1 LLARQERGE
10 TDKVIR
16 QLMNDIA
23 AKTFQCAWVETF
35 RYSKKHSPFYRRLLR
50 NVKSPPPLG
59 EVPTVDK
66 TILSKCNLDFLCVPR
81 ERIVEIVTTSGT
93 TGQPLLWMLTEADA
107 RRLALNEKISFEC
120 AGLTAR
126 DTVLVAV
133 ALDRCFVAGL
143 AYTTGLRELGCAVV
157 RVGAS
162 SATLV
167 LETIERLKPTAIIA
181 VPSFLRHVADKA
193 RVAKFDLKN
202 SSVKKAI
209 CIGEPIRDRAF
220 KLNASG
226 SAIENSWGAKI
237 YSTYGVTE
245 LANSLCECDAGAG
258 GHLHDKQLHVEILDD
273 DGKPLPDGEIGEIVA
288 TTFGVEAMPLIRYRT
303 GDCAALFSKKCKCG
317 RKTPRIGPIVGRKNQ
332 KLKFKGASLFPST
345 LASVLE
351 ETENVEAFVILAR
364 KENELSDSIEILIHG
379 SAKIETLRDALQARA
394 KIAPQV
400 RHVTREEIEML
411 QMPPQAR
418 KRRTFVDL
426 R

>member
-1 LLARQERGE
+1 MTPAL
-10 TDKVIR
+10 K
-16 QLMNDIA
+16 
-23 AKTFQCAWVETF
+23 KFWPETF
-35 RYSKKHSPFYRRLLR
+35 RYAKKHSPFYRQLFQ
-50 NVKSPPPLG
+50 NVKGVPPLT

-66 TILSKCNLDFLCVPR
+66 MILSKRNLDFLCVSR
-81 ERIVEIVTTSGT
+81 ERVVEIVTTSGT

-133 ALDRCFVAGL
+133 ALDRCFIAGL

-167 LETIERLKPTAIIA
+167 LETIERVRPTAIVA
-181 VPSFLRHVADKA
+181 VPSFLRHVAEKA
-193 RVAKFDLKN
+193 RESKFDLKK
-202 SSVKKAI
+202 SSVEKAI
-209 CIGEPIRDRAF
+209 CIGEPVRDVAF
-220 KLNASG
+220 QLNSSG
-226 SAIENSWGAKI
+226 RAIEKLWGAKVF
-237 YSTYGVTE
+237 STYGVTE
-245 LANSLCECDAGAG
+245 LTNSLCECEAGAG
-258 GHLHDKQLHVEILDD
+258 GHLHDQQLHLEILDD
-273 DGKPLPDGEIGEIVA
+273 DGKILPDGEIGEVVA

-317 RKTPRIGPIVGRKNQ
+317 RTTPRLGPIVGRKNQ

-345 LASVLE
+345 LAFVLE
-351 ETENVEAFVILAR
+351 EMKNVEAFVIIAR
-364 KENELSDSIEILIHG
+364 KESELSDSIEVLVHG
-379 SAKIETLRDALQARA
+379 AAEIEMLRDALQARA

-400 RHVTREEIEML
+400 RQVSFAEIEAL

>member
-1 LLARQERGE
+1 MDR
-10 TDKVIR
+10 VIA
-16 QLMNDIA
+16 QQMNNTGT
-23 AKTFQCAWVETF
+23 KKFLRAWAETF
-35 RYSKKHSPFYRRLLR
+35 HYAKKHSPFYRRSFR
-50 NVKSPPPLG
+50 NLKNVPPLS

-66 TILSKCNLDFLCVPR
+66 AILSKHNLDFLCVPR
-81 ERIVEIVTTSGT
+81 EKIVEIVTTSGT

-120 AGLTAR
+120 AGLTKR

-133 ALDRCFVAGL
+133 ALDRCFIAGL

-167 LETIERLKPTAIIA
+167 LETIARVKPTAIVA
-181 VPSFLRHVADKA
+181 VPSFLRHVTDKA
-193 RVAKFDLKN
+193 REIKFDLKK

-209 CIGEPIRDRAF
+209 CIGEPIRDVAF
-220 KLNASG
+220 ELNNSG
-226 SAIENSWGAKI
+226 NAIANAWGAKI

-245 LANSLCECDAGAG
+245 LANSLCECDAGNG
-258 GHLHDKQLHVEILDD
+258 GHLHDEQLHLEILDD
-273 DGKPLPDGEIGEIVA
+273 AGKFLSDGEIGEVVA

-303 GDCAALFSKKCKCG
+303 GDCAALFLKKCQCG
-317 RKTPRIGPIVGRKNQ
+317 RTTPRLGPIVGRKSQ

-351 ETENVEAFVILAR
+351 ETENVKAFVIIAR

-379 SAKIETLRDALQARA
+379 SVKIETLRDALQARA

-400 RHVTREEIEML
+400 RHVSLAEIETL
-411 QMPPQAR
+411 QLPPSAR

>member
-1 LLARQERGE
+1 M
-10 TDKVIR
+10 IR
-16 QLMNDIA
+16 NFEQLWA
-23 AKTFQCAWVETF
+23 ETF
-35 RYSKKHSPFYRRLLR
+35 RYAKKHSPFYRQLFR
-50 NVKSPPPLG
+50 NVKGIPPLS

-66 TILSKCNLDFLCVPR
+66 IALSKRNLDFLCVPR
-81 ERIVEIVTTSGT
+81 ERVVEIVTTSGT

-143 AYTTGLRELGCAVV
+143 AYTTGLRELGCAIV

-167 LETIERLKPTAIIA
+167 LESIQRMQPTAIVA

-193 RVAKFDLKN
+193 CEAKFDLKK
-202 SSVKKAI
+202 SSVNKAV
-209 CIGEPIRDRAF
+209 CIGEPVRDIKF
-220 KLNASG
+220 QLNSSG
-226 SAIENSWGAKI
+226 RVIEKSWGAKI
-237 YSTYGVTE
+237 FSTYGVTE
-245 LANSLCECDAGAG
+245 LANSLCECEASAG
-258 GHLHDKQLHVEILDD
+258 GHLHDQQLHIEILDD
-273 DGKPLPDGEIGEIVA
+273 DGRILPDGEIGEVVA

-317 RKTPRIGPIVGRKNQ
+317 RPTPRIGPVVGRKNQ

-345 LASVLE
+345 LALVLE
-351 ETENVEAFVILAR
+351 EIERVEAFVIIAR
-364 KENELSDSIEILIHG
+364 KESELSDSIEVLVHG
-379 SAKIETLRDALQARA
+379 PAKIEMLRDALQARA

-400 RHVTREEIEML
+400 RHATREEIEAL
-411 QMPPQAR
+411 QLPPQAR

>member
-1 LLARQERGE
+1 LLARQRRGE

-16 QLMNDIA
+16 KLMNEIA
-23 AKTFQCAWVETF
+23 AKKFQRAWAETF
-35 RYSKKHSPFYRRLLR
+35 RHAKKHSPFYRRLFR
-50 NVKSPPPLG
+50 NVKSPPPLA

-66 TILSKCNLDFLCVPR
+66 TILSKRNLDFLCVPR
-81 ERIVEIVTTSGT
+81 ERVVEIVTTSGT
-93 TGQPLLWMLTEADA
+93 TGQPLLWMLTENDA
-107 RRLALNEKISFEC
+107 RRLALNEKISFAC

-162 SATLV
+162 SAALV
-167 LETIERLKPTAIIA
+167 LETIARVRPTAIVA
-181 VPSFLRHVADKA
+181 VPSFLRHVAEKA
-193 RVAKFDLKN
+193 HEVKFYLKN
-202 SSVKKAI
+202 STIKKAI
-209 CIGEPIRDRAF
+209 CIGEPVRNIAF
-220 KLNASG
+220 ELNASG
-226 SAIENSWGAKI
+226 HAIQNAWGAKI

-258 GHLHDKQLHVEILDD
+258 GHLHDEQLHIEILDD
-273 DGKPLPDGEIGEIVA
+273 AGNSLSDGEIGEVVA

-303 GDCAALFSKKCKCG
+303 GDCAALFSNKCRCG
-317 RKTPRIGPIVGRKNQ
+317 RTTPRIGPIVGRKNQ

-351 ETENVEAFVILAR
+351 ETESVETFVILAR

-379 SAKIETLRDALQARA
+379 AAKIETLRDALQGRA

-400 RHVTREEIEML
+400 RRVSRAEIEAL
-411 QMPPQAR
+411 QLPPQAR
-418 KRRTFVDL
+418 KRRFFVDL

>member
-1 LLARQERGE
+1 MTGNFE
-10 TDKVIR
+10 
-16 QLMNDIA
+16 QLWA
-23 AKTFQCAWVETF
+23 ETF
-35 RYSKKHSPFYRRLLR
+35 RYAKKHSPFYRERFR
-50 NVKSPPPLG
+50 GMKAVPPLN

-66 TILSKCNLDFLCVPR
+66 TILSKRNLDFLCVPR
-81 ERIVEIVTTSGT
+81 ERVVEIITTSGT

-120 AGLTAR
+120 AGLTAH

-167 LETIERLKPTAIIA
+167 LETIQRVQPTAIVA
-181 VPSFLRHVADKA
+181 VPSFLRHVADKTRA
-193 RVAKFDLKN
+193 AGFDLAN
-202 SSVKKAI
+202 SSVKKAV

-220 KLNASG
+220 ALNASG
-226 SAIENSWGAKI
+226 RAIEASWGAKVF
-237 YSTYGVTE
+237 STYGVTE

-258 GHLHDKQLHVEILDD
+258 GHLHDQQLHIEILDD
-273 DGKPLPDGEIGEIVA
+273 AGKPLPDGEIGEIVA

-317 RKTPRIGPIVGRKNQ
+317 RTTPRIGPIVGRKNQ

-351 ETENVEAFVILAR
+351 EMKNVEAFVIIAR
-364 KENELSDSIEILIHG
+364 KESELSDSIEVLVHG
-379 SAKIETLRDALQARA
+379 AAKIETLRDALQARA
-394 KIAPQV
+394 KIAPQM
-400 RHVTREEIEML
+400 RHVSLAEIEGL
-411 QMPPQAR
+411 QMPTQAR

>member
-1 LLARQERGE
+1 MTGNFE
-10 TDKVIR
+10 
-16 QLMNDIA
+16 QLWA
-23 AKTFQCAWVETF
+23 ETF
-35 RYSKKHSPFYRRLLR
+35 RYAKKHSPFYREMFCGV
-50 NVKSPPPLG
+50 NAVPPLA
-59 EVPTVDK
+59 EVSTVDK
-66 TILSKCNLDFLCVPR
+66 TILSARNLDFLCVPR
-81 ERIVEIVTTSGT
+81 ERVVEIVTTSGT

-120 AGLTAR
+120 AGLIPS

-162 SATLV
+162 SAALV
-167 LETIERLKPTAIIA
+167 LETIQRVQPTAIVA
-181 VPSFLRHVADKA
+181 VPSFLRHVAGKT
-193 RVAKFDLKN
+193 REVKFDLKN

-209 CIGEPIRDRAF
+209 CIGEPIRDTEF
-220 KLNASG
+220 ELNSSG
-226 SAIENSWGAKI
+226 RAIENSWGAKVF
-237 YSTYGVTE
+237 STYGVTE
-245 LANSLCECDAGAG
+245 LANSLCECEAGAG
-258 GHLHDKQLHVEILDD
+258 GHLHDQQLHLEILDAA
-273 DGKPLPDGEIGEIVA
+273 GKNLPDCEIGEVVA
-288 TTFGVEAMPLIRYRT
+288 TTFGVEGMPLIRYRT

-317 RKTPRIGPIVGRKNQ
+317 RTTPRIGPVVGRKNQ

-351 ETENVEAFVILAR
+351 EMEGVEAFVIIAR
-364 KENELSDSIEILIHG
+364 KESELSDSVEVLIHG
-379 SAKIETLRDALQARA
+379 PAKIDMLSDSLQARA

-400 RHVTREEIEML
+400 RHTTREEIEAL
-411 QMPPQAR
+411 QMPQQAR